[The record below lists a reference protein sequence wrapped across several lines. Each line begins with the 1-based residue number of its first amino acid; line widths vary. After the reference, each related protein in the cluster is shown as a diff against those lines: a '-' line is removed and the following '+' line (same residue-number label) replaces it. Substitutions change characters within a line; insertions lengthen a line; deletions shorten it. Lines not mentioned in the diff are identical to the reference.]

1 MSTSMRSPEISRNL
15 HQLSRNL
22 QKYPPTSSFS
32 TNCRDST
39 SSFSIARI
47 GWELPPQLA
56 KVLPNSRAARVG
68 TELRPGDELVEV
80 NGTDVTEL
88 EQGWCGGKSLVVI
101 GGLMVD

>member
-1 MSTSMRSPEISRNL
+1 MSTSMRSPDI
-15 HQLSRNL
+15 SRNL
-22 QKYPPTSSFS
+22 QKSPEISHQLSSFPP
-32 TNCRDST
+32 NCRDST

-88 EQGWCGGKSLVVI
+88 EQGWGGGNSLVEYV
-101 GGLMVD
+101 G